1 MGHDSGLCVAKT
13 PNSIMNIFFTH
24 IYLLNFRLY
33 AGICIILSMI
43 YGRLSAFSKTAGP
56 GILFA
61 CTAIGVS
68 HLVQSTRAGADFGLM
83 IVWFVILVNLL
94 KYPFFE
100 YGSRYANSTQTS
112 IIDGYKQL
120 GKPALWLYLLL
131 TILSMFFVTGAV
143 GFVTAGF
150 FENLFGID
158 FLGDWTVVILFIA
171 CVGILAIGK
180 YHVLDSLIKVIAIV
194 LLVSTFTA
202 FIFAMYNGPISPSI
216 GFEPKQLWDVS
227 GIFFLLALMGWMPTA
242 VDLSSWNSLW
252 TLERMKQTNYKPQ
265 LKETLFEFRLGYL
278 ITGVLAVI
286 FVILGTFI
294 FYGSGEELPNNNS
307 DFAHKVVTLYTKT
320 IGNWSYIVIAASAF
334 SVMFGTIIAVFDGY
348 SRSLQRTIELIF
360 TKKEDKIRTKFRT
373 FYTVFLIVIASG
385 SFLVISQFQNNLKEL
400 VDFATVLSFVIAP
413 IIAIFNFRLVTGKF
427 LPKEFQPSLML
438 RLMSFA
444 GIIFLSGFAMFFLIL
459 KFSS

>member
-1 MGHDSGLCVAKT
+1 MPKSQVYGLTVHGMST
-13 PNSIMNIFFTH
+13 PYKRMNSK
-24 IYLLNFRLY
+24 Y
-33 AGICIILSMI
+33 SQ
-43 YGRLSAFSKTAGP
+43 FSKTAGP

-83 IVWFVILVNLL
+83 ILGFVVLVTLL

-120 GKPALWLYLLL
+120 GRPALWLYFLL
-131 TILSMFFVTGAV
+131 TIASMFFVTGAV

-150 FENLFGID
+150 FENLFGLD
-158 FLGDWTVVILFIA
+158 FLGEWTVIILFAA

-180 YHVLDSLIKVIAIV
+180 YNVLDSLIKIVAVV
-194 LLVSTFTA
+194 LLVSTVSA
-202 FIFAMYNGPISPSI
+202 FLLALYNGPVSPIS
-216 GFEPKQLWDVS
+216 GFEPKDLWDVS

-252 TLERMKQTNYKPQ
+252 TLERIKQTNYKPK
-265 LKETLFEFRLGYL
+265 LKETLFEFRLAYL
-278 ITGVLAVI
+278 ITGVLAVM
-286 FVILGTFI
+286 FVVLGSFI

-307 DFAHKVVTLYTKT
+307 LFAHEIVTLYTDT
-320 IGNWSYIVIAASAF
+320 IGDWSYIVIASSAF
-334 SVMFGTIIAVFDGY
+334 TVMFGTIIAVFDGY

-360 TKKEDKIRTKFRT
+360 TKKEEKIRTRFRT
-373 FYTVFLIVIASG
+373 FYVFFLLLISTG
-385 SFLVISQFQNNLKEL
+385 SLLVIFQFGNNLKEL

-413 IIAIFNFRLVTGKF
+413 IIAIFNFRLVTGKH
-427 LPKEFQPSLML
+427 LDENHHPSLGL
-438 RLMSFA
+438 KILSVS
-444 GIIFLSGFAMFFLIL
+444 GIIFLIGFATIFAMLKLNFFLL
-459 KFSS
+459 